1 MSWVDIEEATISL
14 RKDWSELITAIDL
27 AGSSETVLIST
38 LGDIPLDFIFTVVKA
53 YIASIHGSSY
63 KKELYAKKYY
73 WGSYQYVG
81 FCVEFG
87 NKQTYEL
94 IKKNSYI
101 TKTFPNAVNKQKQL
115 LTIIYSK
122 IPTLLEIMQLVS
134 MN

>member
-1 MSWVDIEEATISL
+1 MSWVDIEGATISL

-94 IKKNSYI
+94 IKKNSYDYKNVSQCGEQI
-101 TKTFPNAVNKQKQL
+101 KNNYLQL
-115 LTIIYSK
+115 YILK
-122 IPTLLEIMQLVS
+122 FLLY
-134 MN
+134 